1 MVMCRSVSYNII
13 KEISWERIIPVHF
26 FEDQDKTIGFV
37 VQKESADQVEVAF
50 VAVGGR
56 LSPGSS
62 EEAVRVGVEA
72 GAEAA
77 EEVAVEGADEG
88 QIGVEEMV
96 ARLVKGHRPLL
107 IWIPDH

>member
-1 MVMCRSVSYNII
+1 
-13 KEISWERIIPVHF
+13 
-26 FEDQDKTIGFV
+26 
-37 VQKESADQVEVAF
+37 
-50 VAVGGR
+50 
-56 LSPGSS
+56 
-62 EEAVRVGVEA
+62 VRVGVEA